1 MESTTNAQGT
11 MGWEILSEDSVMLNP
26 KLQLHEEVDEA
37 FFESHHRKVV
47 AVSQFTSQHDWCM
60 VTSRICYFYLG

>member
-11 MGWEILSEDSVMLNP
+11 MGWEIVSEDSGMLNP

-37 FFESHHRKVV
+37 FFE
-47 AVSQFTSQHDWCM
+47 QFTSQHDWCM